1 MEEANVLG
9 GQSLQSRITDFFH
22 TLHVP
27 LTEPESYCPFHQSLI
42 TDYFR
47 EIDLSI
53 VVSHNFSDGGRILP
67 VLSKSV
73 MQSLTY
79 TQLETRIPF
88 SAPQTP
94 TSKFVPSNSDF
105 THVSESPKI
114 RLGGIRAQTM
124 SRHSNITQDGCLVQR
139 NLW

>member
-1 MEEANVLG
+1 M
-9 GQSLQSRITDFFH
+9 QSRIIDFFH

-27 LTEPESYCPFHQSLI
+27 LIEPERYRPFHQSLI

-47 EIDLSI
+47 EIDLLI
-53 VVSHNFSDGGRILP
+53 VVSHSFSDGGKIVR
-67 VLSKSV
+67 VLSESV
-73 MQSLTY
+73 TQSLTY

-105 THVSESPKI
+105 THVFETPEI
-114 RLGGIRAQTM
+114 RLARIRA
-124 SRHSNITQDGCLVQR
+124 
-139 NLW
+139 